1 MRRKGYDLDEVV
13 DLIVRHFLGE
23 LDENEQKKYR
33 RMTDE
38 LELGESTDELKGFLQ
53 VGSSSDDESRK
64 RRERAY
70 RRFRQHTHKHR
81 PISQSFWLQIAAVA
95 VLLIAV
101 GGSIYRVARNHP
113 ESTFSRQ
120 DIFTAQ
126 SKAFLVLADG
136 TSIGLD
142 RGNDDARVYE
152 NNVAVCD
159 SGLLAYKRSQE
170 PETET
175 IVYNKVCVP
184 RGGEYRLVLSDGTGI
199 WINADTELKYPIRFG
214 SGTREVYVRGE
225 AYFEV
230 TKDTLRPFVVHTS
243 RGSVKVLGTEFNVRD
258 YDDEQA
264 VVTTLVKGNVEY
276 RNNDSYVVLNPGDQA
291 IDADDK
297 ISLGR
302 VNPEEYVGWKD
313 GKYIFSN
320 ETLANLMK
328 YVERTYDVTVFF
340 ANPDVR
346 DLRFSGDLQRYDRV
360 ELFLRYLE
368 SSGDMRF
375 EVRNR
380 VITVYK
386 K

>member
-33 RMTDE
+33 RMADD
-38 LELGESTDELKGFLQ
+38 LDLGESSYDLQGFPQL
-53 VGSSSDDESRK
+53 GTAGDDESRK

-70 RRFRQHTHKHR
+70 HRFRQHTHKRR
-81 PISQSFWLQIAAVA
+81 PVSKPFWLQIAAVA

-101 GGSIYRVARNHP
+101 GGSIYRVARNNP
-113 ESTFSRQ
+113 ESTLSRQ
-120 DIFTAQ
+120 DIFTAR

-136 TSIGLD
+136 SSIGLD
-142 RGNDDARVYE
+142 KGSADARIFR

-159 SGLLAYKRSQE
+159 SGLLEYRRLQE
-170 PETET
+170 PERQA

-184 RGGEYRLVLSDGTGI
+184 RGGEYRLVLSDGSGI

-258 YDDEQA
+258 YDDEPG
-264 VVTTLVKGNVEY
+264 VVTTLVKGRVEY
-276 RNNDSYVVLNPGDQA
+276 RNKDSYVVLNPGDQA
-291 IDADDK
+291 IDVNDR

-302 VNPEEYVGWKD
+302 VNTEEYVGWKD

-320 ETLANLMK
+320 ESLANLMK
-328 YVERTYDVTVFF
+328 YIERTYDATVFF

-368 SSGDMRF
+368 SGGDVRF
-375 EVRNR
+375 EVRNH
-380 VITVYK
+380 VIIVYK